1 MPANR
6 FGFPVQAPQGFVPSS
21 ALTISTDTQLTPEG
35 APIFIASVSAV
46 GTATVKMPD
55 PLQCEGQIR
64 TIVNDSDAADK
75 VIAVEQFDGAAITL
89 PGNFAADVTYDDQI
103 STRASDFTTA
113 NKLNYSSVTYYC
125 DGSAW
130 FPISGFANGKTA

>member
-35 APIFIASVSAV
+35 APIFIASVSAA
-46 GTATVKMPD
+46 GTATVKMPN
-55 PLQCEGQIR
+55 PLQCAGQIR
-64 TIVNDSDAADK
+64 TIVNDSDAASK
-75 VIAVEQFDGAAITL
+75 IIAVEQFDGTAITL
-89 PGNFAADVTYDDQI
+89 PAHFSAESSNI
-103 STRASDFTTA
+103 SIKVSDFSA
-113 NKLNYSSVTYYC
+113 SNKTNYSSVDYYC

-130 FPISGFANGKTA
+130 FAISGFANGV

>member
-64 TIVNDSDAADK
+64 TIVNDSDAANK

-89 PGNFAADVTYDDQI
+89 PVNFAAESSNITIKDSV
-103 STRASDFTTA
+103 FTTA
-113 NKLNYSSVTYYC
+113 NTLNYSSVTYYC
-125 DGSAW
+125 DGSTW
-130 FPISGFANGKTA
+130 FAISGFANGKTA